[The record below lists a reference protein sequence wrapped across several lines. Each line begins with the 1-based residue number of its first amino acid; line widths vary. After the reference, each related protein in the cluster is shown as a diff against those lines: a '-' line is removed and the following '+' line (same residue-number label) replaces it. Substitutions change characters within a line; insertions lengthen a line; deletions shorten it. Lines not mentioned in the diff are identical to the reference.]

1 MLKTFL
7 IDPIDTVGKAFTI
20 TTAVVEFVQA
30 LFTPLATVYV
40 IVEFPADAP
49 DTIPVVAP
57 IVAIPVALL
66 TQVPPVVVLVRVLD
80 PPIQVLKVP
89 VIALTVGMLVTV
101 ELGIEM
107 VKSAEAL
114 EDAMLSVP
122 V

>member
-1 MLKTFL
+1 M
-7 IDPIDTVGKAFTI
+7 
-20 TTAVVEFVQA
+20 
-30 LFTPLATVYV
+30 
-40 IVEFPADAP
+40 
-49 DTIPVVAP
+49 
-57 IVAIPVALL
+57 VAIPVAPLA
-66 TQVPPVVVLVRVLD
+66 QVPPVVVLVKVLV
-80 PPIQVLKVP
+80 PPIQVDKVP